1 MERPIVLEIDEAR
14 KELVQVVN
22 GIISRGIPFTV
33 MDLMITEV
41 ATQIKIAM
49 KEELKMA
56 TEQAKKENTNNGE
69 A

>member
-56 TEQAKKENTNNGE
+56 TEQAKNTGE
-69 A
+69 E